1 MAAVADTILGGALTP
16 RTREGN
22 PALAGLFRE
31 MLLSNDPRCYAAQ
44 CRALADGSVKG
55 EQARIRCPTLIL
67 VGDQDPVTPLA
78 NARQIAGEIAG
89 AVIRIIPG
97 TAHMTMLEA
106 PDAFNTALLEFL
118 ATV

>member
-1 MAAVADTILGGALTP
+1 MGGALTP
-16 RTREGN
+16 RTREAN
-22 PALAGLFRE
+22 PALAGLLRE
-31 MLLSNDPRCYAAQ
+31 VLLANDPHCYAAH

-89 AVIRIIPG
+89 AVIRVIPG
-97 TAHMTMLEA
+97 TAHMTMLES

-118 ATV
+118 AAV